1 MGADLKLETEGVV
14 QRDTAEYLK
23 VAVQHI
29 TVTPTDAVSSEDLVV
44 DLCEPR
50 VQPSLSMR
58 STIEKRAASWYAR
71 GALVSDILAIL
82 TSTLAVFVLR
92 PNDRAENLPNG
103 VSYVAV
109 AFGIAVTWIL
119 ILALSGCYDRR
130 MLGVG
135 TDELRRIV
143 VATMVTFGVVAIT
156 SYLLMAQVSR
166 GFIIVTLPIGLAAL
180 LAGRLILRSVLHRR
194 RLRGQDLNRTLVV
207 GDPRQSDSI
216 EKAFSK
222 DPRGGYV
229 AVAQMDPPNLNLD
242 SWIDALNAAVEKYK
256 LDAIALSMSDR
267 ITDEVVRRLSWKL
280 EGQDVDLLVS
290 PVLGDIAGPRI
301 TFRPA
306 AGLPLIHLDEPH
318 LTGPKRFAKR
328 LLDVLMSAVALIV
341 LSPVMVLTAIAIK
354 SSSRGPI
361 IFRQTRVGQSGESFS
376 IIKFRTMIPD
386 AATHQ
391 SEVWALAAEEGMAS
405 KSKRDP
411 RLTPVGSFLRRW
423 SLDELPQLFNVLGG
437 SMSMV
442 GPRPLQRVEAESLS
456 EHADRRHLSRPGIT
470 GLWQVS
476 GRSDTTW
483 DERMRLD
490 LYYVEN
496 WSPALDVV
504 ILLKTAK
511 AVISGTGA
519 Y

>member
-1 MGADLKLETEGVV
+1 MGADLKLEAGGDV
-14 QRDTAEYLK
+14 QQGTAEYRK
-23 VAVQHI
+23 VPSQHI
-29 TVTPTDAVSSEDLVV
+29 PGASIDPVASDELIV
-44 DLCEPR
+44 DLREPKVR
-50 VQPSLSMR
+50 ETLSTRPS
-58 STIEKRAASWYAR
+58 IAKGAANWYQRA
-71 GALVSDILAIL
+71 VFVIDILAI
-82 TSTLAVFVLR
+82 TASILAVVVLR
-92 PNDRAENLPNG
+92 PSDRAANLPNG
-103 VSYVAV
+103 ISYVAV
-109 AFGIAVTWIL
+109 AFGISATWML
-119 ILALSGCYDRR
+119 VLGFSGCYDRR
-130 MLGVG
+130 VLGVG
-135 TDELRRIV
+135 TEELRRIV
-143 VATMVTFGVVAIT
+143 VATMVTFGAVAIT

-166 GFIIVTLPIGLAAL
+166 GFIVVTLPIGLAAL
-180 LAGRLILRSVLHRR
+180 IAGRLMARSVLHRR
-194 RLRGQDLNRTLVV
+194 RMSGQDLNRTLVV
-207 GDPRQSDSI
+207 GDARQSDSI
-216 EKAFSK
+216 DKAFRK

-229 AVAQMDPPNLNLD
+229 AVAKMDPPNLNLD
-242 SWIDALNAAVEKYK
+242 SWIDVLNDAVENYR

-290 PVLGDIAGPRI
+290 PVLGDIAGPRL

-318 LTGPKRFAKR
+318 LTGPKRFSKR
-328 LLDVLMSAVALIV
+328 LLDILMSLGLLIV
-341 LSPVMVLTAIAIK
+341 MSPVMVLTAIAIK
-354 SSSRGPI
+354 VSSRGPV
-361 IFRQTRVGQSGESFS
+361 IFSQIRVGQAGENFS
-376 IIKFRTMIPD
+376 ILKFRTMIPD
-386 AATHQ
+386 AAHLQ
-391 SEVWALAAEEGMAS
+391 SEVWAQAAAEGMTS

-411 RLTPVGSFLRRW
+411 RLTPVGAFLRRW

-442 GPRPLQRVEAESLS
+442 GPRPLQRVEADTLS

-483 DERMRLD
+483 EERMRLD